1 MIELHFYPSPNGLK
15 IAMMLEECGLPYR
28 IVEVDI
34 LRGAQFAPE
43 FLRIS
48 PNNRIPAIVDT
59 AAEGG
64 PLSVFESGAI
74 LQYLAE
80 KSGQLLPA
88 DPRGRYEVLQWL
100 YWQVG
105 GLGPMA
111 GQAHHF
117 RAFAAEV
124 VPYGIKRY
132 TDEVNRLYGVMDRRL
147 ADRPYLAGEY
157 SIADIACWP
166 WIVPHER
173 QGQSLADF
181 PHVRRWFEAIRE
193 RPAVRRAY
201 EKGHERMADAEA
213 YKFLYG
219 QTAQSVENRSRERL
233 TMTDLILHSYDA
245 SPFTQRA
252 LKLLAIK
259 GLEWRSVTT
268 PMMPPKDD
276 LLALTGGYRGTPVL
290 QIGADVYIDSQRI
303 AAELEA
309 RFPQPTYVSRRQC
322 GARTRRRQMGRRVL
336 SRRPA
341 LRDRRDQQCMAA
353 RIPARSPGLVSRHR
367 FCRVRR
373 RACPHAVAC
382 ECRVRRGAAGGRA

>member
-34 LRGAQFAPE
+34 LRGAQFAPA

-59 AAEGG
+59 AAAGG

-88 DPRGRYEVLQWL
+88 DPHGKYDVLQWL

-173 QGQSLADF
+173 QGQSLDDF

-213 YKFLYG
+213 YQFLYG
-219 QTAQSVENRSRERL
+219 QTAQSVANRSRER
-233 TMTDLILHSYDA
+233 
-245 SPFTQRA
+245 
-252 LKLLAIK
+252 
-259 GLEWRSVTT
+259 
-268 PMMPPKDD
+268 
-276 LLALTGGYRGTPVL
+276 
-290 QIGADVYIDSQRI
+290 
-303 AAELEA
+303 
-309 RFPQPTYVSRRQC
+309 
-322 GARTRRRQMGRRVL
+322 
-336 SRRPA
+336 
-341 LRDRRDQQCMAA
+341 
-353 RIPARSPGLVSRHR
+353 
-367 FCRVRR
+367 
-373 RACPHAVAC
+373 
-382 ECRVRRGAAGGRA
+382 

>member
-1 MIELHFYPSPNGLK
+1 MIELYFYPSPNGLK

-28 IVEVDI
+28 VVEVDI

-64 PLSVFESGAI
+64 SLSVFESGAI

-80 KSGQLLPA
+80 KSGQLLPP

-117 RAFAAEV
+117 RAFASEV

-173 QGQSLADF
+173 QGQALADF
-181 PHVRRWFEAIRE
+181 PNIERWFTAIRD
-193 RPAVRRAY
+193 RPAVHRAY

-213 YKFLYG
+213 YKYLYG
-219 QTAQSVENRSRERL
+219 QTAKSVDNRSRKQE
-233 TMTDLILHSYDA
+233 
-245 SPFTQRA
+245 P
-252 LKLLAIK
+252 
-259 GLEWRSVTT
+259 
-268 PMMPPKDD
+268 
-276 LLALTGGYRGTPVL
+276 
-290 QIGADVYIDSQRI
+290 
-303 AAELEA
+303 
-309 RFPQPTYVSRRQC
+309 
-322 GARTRRRQMGRRVL
+322 
-336 SRRPA
+336 
-341 LRDRRDQQCMAA
+341 
-353 RIPARSPGLVSRHR
+353 
-367 FCRVRR
+367 
-373 RACPHAVAC
+373 
-382 ECRVRRGAAGGRA
+382 